1 MRILDQFFWLGS
13 PASSHG
19 EPSFDE
25 EMKDIIEGKEENDDE
40 KKSEHLD
47 SLVMNGEAGAFP
59 RLDPRQGLPGVLG
72 RSFSRQDG

>member
-1 MRILDQFFWLGS
+1 LDQFFWLGA

-19 EPSFDE
+19 EPNFDE

-47 SLVMNGEAGAFP
+47 SLVINGKAAISP
-59 RLDPRQGLPGVLG
+59 RLDPRQELPRVLG
-72 RSFSRQDG
+72 RFFSRLDG